1 MLQLSWKLK
10 LKGSFGKRGCKFES
24 SLLTRKLLKTRRT
37 NRKTAHC
44 IYGMSMSSGIF
55 ANFHRCGSL
64 VVHVIDCPYNLH
76 DSVGTASL
84 LFPPTTI
91 NSLLT

>member
-37 NRKTAHC
+37 NRKTAHY
-44 IYGMSMSSGIF
+44 IYGMSMSSG
-55 ANFHRCGSL
+55 
-64 VVHVIDCPYNLH
+64 
-76 DSVGTASL
+76 
-84 LFPPTTI
+84 
-91 NSLLT
+91 